1 MIIKDANV
9 FTQENKFV
17 KGNVAIE
24 NGRFLHVL
32 EEADEDDEIV
42 DAAGL
47 IMIPGLVDIH
57 FHGCQGADMCD
68 GTEEALDV
76 ITAYEASVGVTSIC
90 PATMTIP
97 KEQLLEVMRNAGA
110 YSYHGG
116 AHLVGINMEGPFI
129 SPSKKGAQTADNIIP
144 CDYEYF
150 CQLQDAAGGL
160 IRLVDIAPEEPGAME
175 FIDKAKEQ
183 VVISLAHTASDYDTA
198 KKAIERGASHATHL
212 YNAMPPMNHRQP
224 GVIGAVRDSEQCHA
238 ELICDGV
245 HVHPSVIRATFAMF
259 GEERIILISDSMRAT
274 GLEDG
279 EYTLGGQPVT
289 VKGNLATL
297 HDGTIAGSATNLM
310 DCMRFVVKEVGLPL
324 ETAVRCAT
332 ENPAREI
339 GIYHNVGSITA
350 GKRADFVLLDQNFD
364 IVGVYIDGKEI
375 LC

>member
-1 MIIKDANV
+1 M
-9 FTQENKFV
+9 
-17 KGNVAIE
+17 
-24 NGRFLHVL
+24 
-32 EEADEDDEIV
+32 
-42 DAAGL
+42 
-47 IMIPGLVDIH
+47 
-57 FHGCQGADMCD
+57 
-68 GTEEALDV
+68 
-76 ITAYEASVGVTSIC
+76 
-90 PATMTIP
+90 
-97 KEQLLEVMRNAGA
+97 
-110 YSYHGG
+110 
-116 AHLVGINMEGPFI
+116 
-129 SPSKKGAQTADNIIP
+129 
-144 CDYEYF
+144 
-150 CQLQDAAGGL
+150 
-160 IRLVDIAPEEPGAME
+160 VDIAPEEPGAME

-310 DCMRFVVKEVGLPL
+310 DCMRFVVKEVGLPM

-332 ENPAREI
+332 ANPAREI
-339 GIYHNVGSITA
+339 GIYHDVGSITA
-350 GKRADFVLLDQNFD
+350 GKKADFVLLDQNLD